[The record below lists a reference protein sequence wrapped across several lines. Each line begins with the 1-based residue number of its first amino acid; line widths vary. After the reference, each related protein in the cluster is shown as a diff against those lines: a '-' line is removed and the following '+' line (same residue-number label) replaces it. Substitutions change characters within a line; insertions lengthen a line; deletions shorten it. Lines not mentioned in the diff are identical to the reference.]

1 MKRTRHR
8 STCQAFPC
16 DNQYRAV
23 DTTLSW
29 SAWGM
34 VRLLTIARKKTNDY
48 ISATEYMQFS
58 IRQISIKDALVD
70 CHFSSYKLNKAI
82 LKKRLIEWRSDISPM
97 QLNAC
102 VMKEG
107 RVINNKASRFQS
119 SNARKFLNLTY

>member
-1 MKRTRHR
+1 
-8 STCQAFPC
+8 
-16 DNQYRAV
+16 
-23 DTTLSW
+23 
-29 SAWGM
+29 M

-82 LKKRLIEWRSDISPM
+82 LQQRLIEWRCDISPM

-119 SNARKFLNLTY
+119 SNTCKFLNLTY